1 MSGSGGPAMAVGVG
15 GQGGSHGGP
24 SARFGA
30 AVLLASSLLFGCGDR
45 TVAPEACLSPPTVE
59 ASAPITRLGVHFMA
73 GAAPLHLGMELTS
86 ANGATFKTTKARM
99 YLSRVAL
106 LGERGERVSAE
117 LVDEQG
123 NRLPYGVTLVDLE
136 NPDSLNVYVQAPAG
150 NYRGMTVSVGVPETC
165 ASGEGLNHSDASAMA
180 APLDVDS
187 DMYWS
192 WNPGYVFLKFEGQV
206 KDASGWEG
214 FFYHVGGDERFASLE
229 LDTPFS
235 IPPDGGSGPELIA
248 DFNQLLVSPT
258 GAPKPDITDSDERG
272 VHGGTLADVLAE
284 NIRGSHFLRL
294 AQGHE

>member
-1 MSGSGGPAMAVGVG
+1 MSGRGGPKMAVGAG
-15 GQGGSHGGP
+15 EHNSGHGGP
-24 SARFGA
+24 SARWGA

-45 TVAPEACLSPPTVE
+45 AAAPEACLASPTVE
-59 ASAPITRLGVHFMA
+59 ASAPITRFGVHFMA
-73 GAAPLHLGMELTS
+73 GEAPLHLGTELTS
-86 ANGATFKTTKARM
+86 ANGATFKTTKARL

-106 LGERGERVSAE
+106 LSEGGERVSAE

-123 NRLPYGVTLVDLE
+123 DRLPYGVTLVDLE

-150 NYRGMTVSVGVPETC
+150 NYRGMEVSVGVPETC
-165 ASGEGLNHSDASAMA
+165 ASGEELNHSDASAME

-235 IPPDGGSGPELIA
+235 IPPEGGSGPELIA
-248 DFNQLLVSPT
+248 DFNQLLVSPG
-258 GAPKPDITDSDERG
+258 GAAKPDITNSDERG
-272 VHGGTLADVLAE
+272 VHGGALADSLAE